1 MLHHIEIHREEPRLQ
16 RGAECVALHQADLGV
31 GRLVAQQVLLR
42 GDHVLKDLEKAG
54 GGILIRRSLI
64 FTFHS
69 SQTENRDVKSLL
81 QRPKLH

>member
-16 RGAECVALHQADLGV
+16 RGAERVALHQADLGV

-54 GGILIRRSLI
+54 GGPLSDAPSSS
-64 FTFHS
+64 HS
-69 SQTENRDVKSLL
+69 TVA
-81 QRPKLH
+81 KLKTVT